1 MRMIWPSVD
10 IDNDRMGVEAQPT
23 RLRVSTT
30 GSVFINEERPQGQAE
45 IIRSRELLPC
55 EEVAMVREAEV
66 TCVSKTDHT
75 EPYDRIRSLGGGT
88 GPYWEISHARAIDLV
103 EHDRLRFYTCTPQG
117 ERLYLVVVTSRDGYK
132 YIKTVADEVVP
143 GHLLELP
150 DCPGRLAGAIAT
162 RLPHPVSGPD
172 ASGHTPEV
180 SNASSPS
187 LPQATSTAPPP
198 HTG

>member
-132 YIKTVADEVVP
+132 YIKTVADEVVRLGTP
-143 GHLLELP
+143 RR
-150 DCPGRLAGAIAT
+150 CPTPRHRRYRKQPA
-162 RLPHPVSGPD
+162 RLPPRIQDSGLGRSAPW
-172 ASGHTPEV
+172 A
-180 SNASSPS
+180 
-187 LPQATSTAPPP
+187 AT
-198 HTG
+198 